1 MKPAAY
7 SETDKFD
14 GMNPPCHNFLARL
27 RIQFT
32 LEPSRFGDEETKV
45 MYLFSQLT
53 GRAFDWAV
61 AAMKE
66 KRPLLR
72 DFELAA
78 ESLETIFERP
88 DRRRT
93 AAIRLRMLTQGHDS
107 VEEYADK
114 FKDLVTW
121 VDWNETAMIDQ
132 FVIGLKEQLQDL
144 LAPMD
149 LPTTLFDMFT
159 LATRLDLRIT
169 SREKAK
175 ASIHSAPVEAVAA
188 QQAQQHR
195 APAPS
200 TKEKPQPNDGYCF
213 YCKKIGH
220 QIAQCRKK
228 AAKEGLKEKSQSSN
242 Q

>member
-1 MKPAAY
+1 MTPATP
-7 SETDKFD
+7 SESDRFD
-14 GMNPPCHNFLARL
+14 GLNPPCHNFLARL
-27 RIQFT
+27 RIQFA

-66 KRPLLR
+66 KRPLLQ

-78 ESLETIFERP
+78 DSLETTFERP

-93 AAIRLRMLTQGHDS
+93 AAIRLRGLSQGKDS

-114 FKDLVTW
+114 FKDLATW
-121 VDWNETAMIDQ
+121 AGWDETALIDQ
-132 FVIGLKEQLQDL
+132 FVFGLKEQLQDL
-144 LAPMD
+144 LASME
-149 LPTTLFDMFT
+149 LPTTLFETFT

-169 SREKAK
+169 CRENAK
-175 ASIHSAPVEAVAA
+175 ASNHSAPVEAVAA
-188 QQAQQHR
+188 QQTQQHR

-213 YCKKIGH
+213 YCKKAGH
-220 QIAQCRKK
+220 LIAQCRKK
-228 AAKEGLKEKSQSSN
+228 AAKEGLKEKGQSSN